1 MNDTRELALK
11 VDELVMS
18 KKDVLDMFDGL
29 IKRSKRGKKNP
40 WSFLYQQSLRGF
52 KAGVIIAP
60 EKVITVIW
68 SDILRFFNA
77 IIAYNQTIK
86 EGEDSPLAKLKTFEK
101 FKQEI
106 KEGNW

>member
-11 VDELVMS
+11 EDELVMS
-18 KKDVLDMFDGL
+18 KRDVLDMFNGL
-29 IKRSKRGKKNP
+29 IERSKRGKKHK
-40 WSFLYQQSLRGF
+40 WTFLYQQSLRGF

-60 EKVITVIW
+60 ESVISIIW

-77 IIAYNQTIK
+77 ILAYNQTIK
-86 EGEDSPLAKLKTFEK
+86 DGKDSPIAKLKTFEK
-101 FKQEI
+101 FKQDI